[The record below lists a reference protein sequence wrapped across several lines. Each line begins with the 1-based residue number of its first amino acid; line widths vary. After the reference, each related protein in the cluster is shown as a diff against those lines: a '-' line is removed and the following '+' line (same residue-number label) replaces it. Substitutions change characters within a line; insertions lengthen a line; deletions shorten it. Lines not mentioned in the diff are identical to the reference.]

1 MFLGLLGEFFRERA
15 AGSPVLGE
23 FLSRDP
29 VLHPGL
35 VGGAAHEAG
44 CGGGF
49 CTTRSLRGR
58 VAGVSDP
65 HVVQFPPIGRSEA
78 ATHSGVVPKVQTTSS
93 K

>member
-1 MFLGLLGEFFRERA
+1 MLGEYYRETRCCAQVLLA
-15 AGSPVLGE
+15 ARRRPCRWLW
-23 FLSRDP
+23 
-29 VLHPGL
+29 
-35 VGGAAHEAG
+35 
-44 CGGGF
+44 GF